1 MSSRWHCVRDYMAQ
15 GKSVRA
21 TVRLALFRDTLRYSS
36 TSKWTTQVMSR
47 QGKEPESQIVLKRP
61 RQEDRLTQHSS
72 STNIPCSITPS
83 VHGID
88 IFPAIRGV
96 QDHMSNWMSSLIH
109 AQDGCLQMVA
119 QRVSMGR
126 VQQEQLAQQVAQRSM
141 MPSMTDQVSHLR
153 AQLAHRDAQLEQVRA
168 ERDNHFVQEE
178 EVLAHMRLLSSEA
191 KDWKSRVVTEAEEV
205 LCRESAQAAQQ
216 ATEAQEAMDQHYKAK
231 WRQAEADLKALCQS
245 NSAHVQSLAVKL
257 QETNLEHHELHT
269 AQERQLRLEAQAL
282 REAQEQEQLAVQVT
296 QEHELA
302 IQELR
307 RQVEEQPAI
316 QKTLWKR
323 QLSQQS
329 TYKAEI
335 HELYTE
341 MLNMREKSEMQSHLA
356 ANMCK
361 IEHSVPSRS
370 VESEPENVLNTRSPG
385 RCSRWILPEELATPN
400 RPTSSGL
407 QSP

>member
-1 MSSRWHCVRDYMAQ
+1 
-15 GKSVRA
+15 
-21 TVRLALFRDTLRYSS
+21 
-36 TSKWTTQVMSR
+36 MSR

-61 RQEDRLTQHSS
+61 CQEDRLAQHSS
-72 STNIPCSITPS
+72 SMSIPSLTTPS

-88 IFPAIRGV
+88 IFSAIRGV
-96 QDHMSNWMSSLIH
+96 QDHMSSWMSSLIH

-119 QRVSMGR
+119 QRASMGR

-141 MPSMTDQVSHLR
+141 TPSMTDHVSYLR

-178 EVLAHMRLLSSEA
+178 VLAHMRLLSSEA
-191 KDWKSRVVTEAEEV
+191 KDWQSRVVTEDEEV
-205 LCRESAQAAQQ
+205 LCREGAQAAQQ

-245 NSAHVQSLAVKL
+245 NSAQVQSLASKL
-257 QETNLEHHELHT
+257 HETNIEHQELHT

-282 REAQEQEQLAVQVT
+282 RDAQQQEQQAAQMT
-296 QEHELA
+296 REHEYA

-307 RQVEEQPAI
+307 RQTEEQPAV
-316 QKTLWKR
+316 QKLLWKH

-341 MLNMREKSEMQSHLA
+341 MLNMREKSEMQLHLA
-356 ANMCK
+356 TNMCK
-361 IEHSVPSRS
+361 LEQSVPSRS

-385 RCSRWILPEELATPN
+385 RCSGWILP
-400 RPTSSGL
+400 GL
-407 QSP
+407 VQARRLENTVILVHVVYLQLNGETCMLEIEKKNANCLETYL